1 VKCKG
6 RRMADP
12 RKGPLAG
19 LKVVEMVGI
28 GPAPLAAMMLCDMGA
43 DVIRI
48 DRPTPANIGIE
59 RPDRFNIAARG
70 RRSVAIDLKRPEG
83 VALTLDLIGQA
94 DALIEGFRPGVMERL
109 GLGPDACLARN
120 PKLVYGRLTGWG
132 QEGPLALSAG
142 HDLNYIALTGVLD
155 AIGRVGQPPTPPVN
169 LLGDY
174 AGGSFLMAFGLVSA
188 LLNVARGGKGQVVD
202 AAIVDGAALLSAPLM
217 GLVAA
222 GLHRP
227 ERGVNLLDSGAPH
240 YEVYRCA
247 DGGYIS
253 VAPVEGKFQHILLE
267 KIGLV
272 PAEFPDLSDRAGWD
286 EARRRLAERFA
297 EKTRAEWCRILEGSD
312 ACFAPVLT
320 LAEAPAHPHA
330 GARGTYVEIGGVTQ
344 PAPAPRFSATAPE
357 MPTPPEAPGAST
369 ESTLADWGI
378 DPARIT
384 ELAQA
389 GVFGRTARPA

>member
-1 VKCKG
+1 
-6 RRMADP
+6 MADP

-28 GPAPLAAMMLCDMGA
+28 GPAPLAAMMLSDMGA
-43 DVIRI
+43 EVIRI

-59 RPDRFNIAARG
+59 RPDRFNIATRG
-70 RRSVAIDLKRPEG
+70 RRSVAIDLKRPKG

-120 PKLVYGRLTGWG
+120 PRLVYGRLTGWG
-132 QEGPLALSAG
+132 QEGPLSVSAG

-202 AAIVDGAALLSAPLM
+202 AAIVDGAALLSGPLM

-272 PAEFPDLSDRAGWD
+272 PAEFPDLSDWAGWD
-286 EARRRLAERFA
+286 EARRRLAGHFA

-320 LAEAPAHPHA
+320 LAEAPVHPHA
-330 GARGTYVEIGGVTQ
+330 AARGAYVEIGGVTQ
-344 PAPAPRFSATAPE
+344 PAPAPRFSATVPE
-357 MPTPPEAPGAST
+357 TPTPPEAPGAST
-369 ESTLADWGI
+369 ESALADWGI
-378 DPARIT
+378 DPVRIT

-389 GVFGRTARPA
+389 GILGRAARPA